1 MDESS
6 SVVKMMQSYINGS
19 PNGMGF
25 LIGVKAFA
33 KLYRLYRDLIRFNHL
48 FCFYQSVGLSVFLH
62 HCSCLITKRDFNSH
76 LSSLV

>member
-1 MDESS
+1 MDEGS

-33 KLYRLYRDLIRFNHL
+33 KLYRSL
-48 FCFYQSVGLSVFLH
+48 FCMPVSGREGMEDVINYDESSQVHTDVIVLVSRFSFFLE
-62 HCSCLITKRDFNSH
+62 R
-76 LSSLV
+76 